1 MPILTRLPRRAW
13 GLALVA
19 AVLASGAVVLLLGGC
34 GSSTAQAPA
43 QSSRTLP
50 LETIFEAQSQLFANP
65 AQAIDQ
71 LRQLGVDDVKVFM
84 PWGPMTPGQG
94 ASRTRPAHFDAASPA
109 SYPPAAW
116 APYDAIVRAA
126 AARGVGVDLA
136 LEAPAPL
143 WATAPGVPPG
153 TASSF
158 VGAWEPSA
166 EEYGLFVQAVAKRY
180 SGRYTPPG
188 QGSPLPR
195 VSFWS
200 IWNEPNYG
208 AAARPA
214 GDRRLAG
221 RDLADLLPATARRR
235 LDRAC

>member
-1 MPILTRLPRRAW
+1 MGT
-13 GLALVA
+13 
-19 AVLASGAVVLLLGGC
+19 
-34 GSSTAQAPA
+34 
-43 QSSRTLP
+43 
-50 LETIFEAQSQLFANP
+50 
-65 AQAIDQ
+65 
-71 LRQLGVDDVKVFM
+71 DDT
-84 PWGPMTPGQG
+84 GPG

-109 SYPPAAW
+109 SYPAAAW

-166 EEYGLFVQAVAKRY
+166 KEYGLFFQAVAERY

-208 AAARPA
+208 QQLAPRRSTTPRSRSRRSSTGNCSTPPGPRLVRPVT
-214 GDRRLAG
+214 D
-221 RDLADLLPATARRR
+221 ATRS
-235 LDRAC
+235 